1 MSARH
6 NFTFRVSE
14 EEAARLD
21 DVAAVFGAS
30 RSATLRILIEEAAA
44 ALQSLGTQQ
53 TVQQPGEGG
62 AE

>member
-1 MSARH
+1 MKPRH

-21 DVAAVFGAS
+21 DLAAVFGAS
-30 RSATLRILIEEAAA
+30 RSETLRMLIVEFAA
-44 ALQSLGTQQ
+44 ALESLKA
-53 TVQQPGEGG
+53 QQPGEGG

>member
-14 EEAARLD
+14 DEAARLD

-44 ALQSLGTQQ
+44 ALETLTARP
-53 TVQQPGEGG
+53 VQQSGEGG